1 MKRKLKKQKEKGEL
15 PEIQPILISNM
26 ALGSHYGE
34 IERQVSSAVTEMSKK
49 ARSELKR
56 KLELMDNKENSREVG
71 ISDMPNLKEKIETLN
86 PVGQPP

>member
-1 MKRKLKKQKEKGEL
+1 M
-15 PEIQPILISNM
+15 SNI

-56 KLELMDNKENSREVG
+56 KVELMDNKEYSCEVG
-71 ISDMPNLKEKIETLN
+71 ISEVPNLKGKIESLC
-86 PVGQPP
+86 PVGQPSLDPFEEEEG